1 MKKLLLIGVCIFTLT
16 GCFEETKNSLS
27 KKGGFISNKADYII
41 INTTGNKIL
50 DIYKLRDCFVSENA
64 NTDGLNFKHPVT
76 KSHITIQGDVK
87 VLRNPTKEEWE
98 KYEEYHTDEIFCKN
112 LKSERGN

>member
-1 MKKLLLIGVCIFTLT
+1 MKKVFLICACIIGLT
-16 GCFEETKNSLS
+16 GCFEEDKNTWS
-27 KKGGFISNKADYII
+27 KNGGFIATKADYII

-50 DIYKLRDCFVSENA
+50 DIYKLKDCFVSENI

-87 VLRNPTKEEWE
+87 VLRNPTKEDWE
-98 KYEEYHTDEIFCKN
+98 KYEEYHADEIFCKN
-112 LKSERGN
+112 LKNERGN